1 MPMLSGI
8 QCVIMIDV
16 LIRVSLVVTA
26 GLVLALAAR
35 RNAALRHA
43 ILVAGLAAGFIV
55 PVAMLTMQVLP
66 VSRLE
71 LGLLGWPSLGNSA
84 ALAADSSRSPSNLHH
99 RPPSPDHPDLAIVST
114 AGNKARPSPEAIES
128 AQFVD
133 RPLEPRSVYWW
144 ETIPDE
150 RFMVSALLLALLLGA
165 IVKVTGLGLSLLRLR
180 RIVERAR
187 PVTSDQILT
196 MLGLVQGR
204 IPMRHP
210 PRLLESTDVSAPVA
224 AGVIGDC
231 VLLPTGW
238 AGSLCR
244 DEMLAVLCH
253 ESAHL
258 ARRDHYVVILQE
270 VFASVLWFHPLV
282 HLFNRMLNRARE
294 EVCDNY
300 AITMVERPAYCAALL
315 HLAVGRP
322 GRSAR
327 GATSM
332 WSRHWSLEDR
342 IRGILN
348 DERPTKIR
356 ISGLARSATVTFTV
370 AICGLL
376 AMPELTALETGDR
389 SEATADADTSPRAA
403 AGPAANEMTRRIIKY
418 FPMDGAKMICFENL
432 AGRVELVPGK
442 GTAVEVEAIVRV
454 GDLGVEDVKRLID
467 DIRWVE
473 VPTEDGKSRWGLAT
487 PDGRYPA
494 VRYPVAGET
503 KTDSEAIRYLDRE
516 VRLSNRRAVSI
527 PSVEFDLRIS
537 IPPATQVAVRNIVGP
552 IESQN
557 VRAPLELTT
566 HHGVIK
572 LDDVRAPIVATSE
585 LGDILISRL
594 NGDAIV
600 RTGTG
605 NIELRQVT
613 GGQVALAMRSGDCRV
628 VQHLGASFHLQY
640 VGNRPITVM
649 GEGVSRILS
658 QAGNRHTEFLSRGT
672 GGPTITVAGGTG
684 DTVIESG
691 P

>member
-26 GLVLALAAR
+26 GLVLALTAR
-35 RNAALRHA
+35 GNAALRHA
-43 ILVAGLAAGFIV
+43 ILVSGLAAAFIV

-71 LGLLGWPSLGNSA
+71 LGLLGWARLDNSA
-84 ALAADSSRSPSNLHH
+84 AVAAESARPPSNLHY
-99 RPPSPDHPDLAIVST
+99 RPASPEHPDPANVIT
-114 AGNKARPSPEAIES
+114 AGGKARPSPEAVES
-128 AQFVD
+128 ARLVD
-133 RPLEPRSVYWW
+133 RPLETRSVYWW

-210 PRLLESTDVSAPVA
+210 PRLLESADVSAPVA
-224 AGVIGDC
+224 AGVIGDY

-270 VFASVLWFHPLV
+270 LFASVLWFHPLV
-282 HLFNRMLNRARE
+282 LLFNRMLNRARE

-300 AITMVERPAYCAALL
+300 AIAMVERPAYCAALL

-348 DERPTKIR
+348 EERPTKIR

-403 AGPAANEMTRRIIKY
+403 AGPAANEMTKRIIKS
-418 FPMDGAKMICFENL
+418 FPINGDKMIRFENL
-432 AGRVELVPGK
+432 AGRVELVRGK
-442 GTAVEVEAIVRV
+442 GTAVEVEAIVHV

-473 VPTEDGKSRWGLAT
+473 VPTEDGKSRWGLAI

-503 KTDSEAIRYLDRE
+503 KTESTTIRYLDRE
-516 VRLSNRRAVSI
+516 IRLSNRRAEPI
-527 PSVEFDLRIS
+527 PTVEFDLRIS
-537 IPPATQVAVRNIVGP
+537 VPPAAHVAVRNIVGP

-557 VRAPLELTT
+557 VVAPLDLTT

-572 LDDVRAPIVATSE
+572 LDDVRAPIFATSE

-594 NGDAIV
+594 NGDAV
-600 RTGTG
+600 VQTGSG

-613 GGQVALAMRSGDCRV
+613 GGQVALAMRSGDCRI
-628 VQHLGASFHLQY
+628 VQPAEAAFHLQY
-640 VGNRPITVM
+640 SGNRPILVK
-649 GEGVSRILS
+649 GGNVSRIKT
-658 QAGNRHTEFLSRGT
+658 QADNRRMELLSRGT
-672 GGPTITVAGGTG
+672 GGPAITVTGGSG
-684 DTVIESG
+684 ETVIELG

>member
-1 MPMLSGI
+1 MPMLSGF
-8 QCVIMIDV
+8 QCAIMLDV
-16 LIRVSLVVTA
+16 LIRVSVIVTA
-26 GLVLALAAR
+26 GLLLTLTAGG
-35 RNAALRHA
+35 NAALRHA
-43 ILVAGLAAGFIV
+43 ILVAGLAAAFIV

-71 LGLLGWPSLGNSA
+71 LDLLGWARLDNSA
-84 ALAADSSRSPSNLHH
+84 AVAADSARPPSNPHY
-99 RPPSPDHPDLAIVST
+99 PAASPDHPEPAIVPT
-114 AGNKARPSPEAIES
+114 AEDKARPSLEAIES
-128 AQFVD
+128 ARLVV

-150 RFMVSALLLALLLGA
+150 RFMVNALFWALIMGA
-165 IVKVTGLGLSLLRLR
+165 IVKVTGLGLSLLRLQ
-180 RIVERAR
+180 RIVARAR
-187 PVTSDQILT
+187 PVGSDDILT
-196 MLGLVQGR
+196 MLGLVQER
-204 IPMRHP
+204 IPMRHT
-210 PRLLESTDVSAPVA
+210 PRLLESAEVSAPVA
-224 AGVIGDC
+224 AGVIGDY
-231 VLLPTGW
+231 VLLPTGS
-238 AGSLCR
+238 AGRLCR
-244 DEMLAVLCH
+244 HEMLAVLCH

-315 HLAVGRP
+315 HLAVGRR

-348 DERPTKIR
+348 EERPTKIR

-389 SEATADADTSPRAA
+389 SEATADAATSPRAV

-418 FPMDGAKMICFENL
+418 FPMDGAKMIRFENL

-454 GDLGVEDVKRLID
+454 GDLGVEDAKRLID
-467 DIRWVE
+467 DIRWAD
-473 VPTEDGKSRWGLAT
+473 VPTADGKSRLGLAI
-487 PDGRYPA
+487 PDGRYPV

-503 KTDSEAIRYLDRE
+503 KTESTTIRYLDRE
-516 VRLSNRRAVSI
+516 IRLSNRRAESV

-537 IPPATQVAVRNIVGP
+537 VPPAAHVAVRNIVGP

-557 VRAPLELTT
+557 VVAPLDLTT

-572 LDDVRAPIVATSE
+572 LDDVRAPILVTSK

-594 NGDAIV
+594 KGDAV
-600 RTGTG
+600 VQTMSG

-613 GGQVALAMRSGDCRV
+613 GGQVALAMHSGDCHIV
-628 VQHLGASFHLQY
+628 LHPDTGFHLQY
-640 VGNRPITVM
+640 SGNRPILVN
-649 GEGVSRILS
+649 GGSVSRI
-658 QAGNRHTEFLSRGT
+658 NTHVDDRHMELLSRGT
-672 GGPTITVAGGTG
+672 GGPAITVTAGSGE
-684 DTVIESG
+684 TVIESG